1 MSITANVYIEHERL
15 SLTPTLQAL
24 DEITIRV
31 VSQENTEPGATLFPF
46 LIEYDDRDEL
56 EEVLDDDETVASY
69 ESVDWTDGTGIYYI
83 EHTPETK
90 LISSA
95 VTDVNGFLLNTETRE
110 AGWLVRILLPDRQAL
125 NSIWEYASEHDISFD
140 IIDIYINH
148 DASGD
153 SSYGLTDEQRT
164 ALRTAYRHGYF
175 NEPRDTSLSEIAAE
189 LGLSSTAM
197 SGRIRRGMQN
207 LIAATLVTDDR
218 S

>member
-56 EEVLDDDETVASY
+56 EEVLTDDETVASY